1 MPQLDRRDFLKLVGA
16 GAGAAGLAGCS
27 EPVEKLIPYVIQPEE
42 ITPGIA
48 VEYASTCRECP
59 AACGLVVRTC
69 EARPV
74 KLEGNPRHP
83 VNRGSL
89 CARGQAA
96 IGRTYHPDRH
106 RGPLRREG
114 GAETPLA
121 WDGADGAV
129 ALLARRIAEARA
141 AGQRVVVLGADRGP
155 TANRWI
161 DAFCAAAGAERIVHE
176 PLGFEALREASR
188 TVFGVASEPVFDLSG
203 ADLVLDFGSDFLE
216 TGPSPTEHARQLRE
230 ARDVADPAKRA
241 ARLVYVGPRLSLTG
255 SNADE
260 WLPARPGSEG
270 ILALALARIVVEG
283 LAPADPLHLQLGP
296 LLAPWSVER
305 AAAATGIDAA
315 VIGRIGRALA
325 GARAAVALPPGAAL
339 ASRRAI
345 ASNAAVLILN
355 HVVGAIGARVRFFD
369 GGSKPHGR
377 THQLLALAD
386 AMRSGQVGVLLVH
399 DVNPSYALPPAAGF
413 ADALGQVPC
422 VVSFASAADETSARA
437 HLVLPDHSPL
447 ESWGD
452 AEPRPGVR
460 SLLQPT
466 LRPLFDTRSLVDTL
480 LDTGRA
486 LGGETAAALPSGSF
500 RALLE
505 QAWSADGDFRA
516 ALVQGGRF
524 ADAPVL
530 TPVLQPGAAQI
541 EVAEPLLDGDGKL
554 VLVAF
559 PSPLLGDGR
568 GANLPWLQEIPDPV
582 AKVAW
587 QSWAEISRRKAEELG
602 VEVGD
607 VVAVETPAGRLEL
620 SVLPRGGLRDD
631 VVAIPMGQGHTVGH
645 FATHAC
651 DGRPGE
657 PRGVNVLSLLPAAS
671 DESGGPAWLAVR
683 ADVRATGSTR
693 RLALVQTG
701 DNKRGRQ
708 LGEVVTLA
716 AFAAGSGNGHG
727 AAPAPGAAGAHGEAV
742 GHGGGGH
749 ETHEI
754 RKPYDAAAD
763 AAPASP
769 YRWGMTID
777 LDRCTG
783 CTACVAA
790 CYVENNIPVV
800 GEQKTLQARQM
811 SWIRIERYVGDGE
824 PELETGRNR
833 PRNREEL
840 GDVDVRHSPM
850 LCQHCG
856 AAPCEP
862 VCPVIATFHNAEG
875 LNGMVYN
882 RCVGTRYC
890 SNNCPYKV
898 RRFNYFD
905 YSLEREPATGNLYR
919 FWPEPMPEMLNPD
932 VTVRGQGVM
941 EKCTFCVQRI
951 HVARQAAKDAGR
963 PIADGEVVPACA
975 QACPAQA
982 ITFGNLRDPA
992 SRVSQAGDDATRGY
1006 HALHVLNTRPAIT
1019 YLAKV
1024 KRGPVEG

>member
-1 MPQLDRRDFLKLVGA
+1 MPQLDRREFLKLVGA
-16 GAGAAGLAGCS
+16 GAGAAGLTGCS

-48 VEYASTCRECP
+48 IDYASTCRECP
-59 AACGLVVRTC
+59 ASCGIRVRTR
-69 EARPV
+69 EGRPV

-89 CARGQAA
+89 CARGQAS

-114 GAETPLA
+114 GQAAPTA
-121 WDGADGAV
+121 WDGPDGAI
-129 ALLARRIAEARA
+129 ALLARRLGEARA
-141 AGQRVVVLGADRGP
+141 AGMRVVLLGADRGP

-161 DAFCAAAGAERIVHE
+161 DAFCEAAGVERIVYE
-176 PLGFEALREASR
+176 SLGFEALREAAR
-188 TVFGVASEPVFDLSG
+188 TVFGIASEPVFDLSG
-203 ADLVLDFGSDFLE
+203 ADLVVDFGSDFLE

-230 ARDVADPAKRA
+230 ARDVADPAKRG
-241 ARLVYVGPRLSLTG
+241 ARLVYVGPRLTMTG

-260 WLPARPGSEG
+260 WVPARPGTEG
-270 ILALALARIVVEG
+270 ILALALARSALQN
-283 LAPADPLHLQLGP
+283 LAPQDPLHMQLGP
-296 LLAPWSVER
+296 LLSPWDPER
-305 AAAATGIDAA
+305 AASATGVGADAIRRLGA
-315 VIGRIGRALA
+315 ALSR
-325 GARAAVALPPGAAL
+325 ARAPLALPPGAAL
-339 ASRRAI
+339 ASRRAV
-345 ASNAAVLILN
+345 AANAAVLILN
-355 HVVGAIGARVRFFD
+355 HVVGASGTRVQLFE
-369 GGSKPHGR
+369 GGPRRGR
-377 THQLLALAD
+377 HREVLALAD
-386 AMRSGQVGVLLVH
+386 AMRAGRVGALLVH
-399 DVNPSYALPPAAGF
+399 DANPLHTLPPAAGF
-413 ADALGQVPC
+413 AEALGQVPF
-422 VVSFASAADETSARA
+422 VAAFASAADETSERA

-466 LRPLFDTRSLVDTL
+466 LRPLFDTRSLVDAL
-480 LDTGRA
+480 LDAGRA
-486 LGGETAAALPSGSF
+486 LGPDAAAKLPSGSF

-505 QAWSADGDFRA
+505 QAWAGTDFRRALAEGGSFASAPPA
-516 ALVQGGRF
+516 ALV
-524 ADAPVL
+524 
-530 TPVLQPGAAQI
+530 LQPDAARI
-541 EVAEPLLDGDGKL
+541 ELAEPLLDGDGAFTL
-554 VLVAF
+554 LAF
-559 PSPLLGDGR
+559 PSPLLYDGR

-582 AKVAW
+582 SKVAW
-587 QSWAEISRRKAEELG
+587 QSWAEISRKKAEELG

-607 VVAVETPAGRLEL
+607 VVAVETPAGRLEVA
-620 SVLPRGGLRDD
+620 VLPRGGLRDD
-631 VVAIPMGQGHTVGH
+631 VVAIPMGQGHSVGH
-645 FATHAC
+645 FATHTC

-657 PRGVNVLSLLPAAS
+657 ARGVNVLSLLPAAS
-671 DESGGPAWLAVR
+671 DESGGPAWLSVR
-683 ADVRATGSTR
+683 ANVRKTGAVR

-708 LGEVVTLA
+708 LGEVVSLA
-716 AFAAGSGNGHG
+716 ALTNGSHG
-727 AAPAPGAAGAHGEAV
+727 EGGSAEAGAHGA
-742 GHGGGGH
+742 GGH

-754 RKPYDAAAD
+754 RRPYAAAAD
-763 AAPASP
+763 AAPESP
-769 YRWGMTID
+769 YRWGMSID

-783 CTACVAA
+783 CSACVAA

-811 SWIRIERYVGDGE
+811 SWIRIERYLGDGE
-824 PELETGRNR
+824 PDLEPGRNR

-862 VCPVIATFHNAEG
+862 VCPVIATFHNEEG

-905 YSLEREPATGNLYR
+905 YSLEREPATGGLYR

-951 HVARQAAKDAGR
+951 QTARQTAKDQGR

-975 QACPAQA
+975 QACPSQA
-982 ITFGNLRDPA
+982 ITFGNLRDPQ
-992 SRVSQAGDDATRGY
+992 SRVSRTADDPARGY

-1024 KRGPVEG
+1024 KRGPLEG

>member
-42 ITPGIA
+42 ITPGIG
-48 VEYASTCRECP
+48 VDYASTCRECP
-59 AACGLVVRTC
+59 ASCGILVRTR

-96 IGRTYHPDRH
+96 IGRTYHPDRQ

-114 GAETPLA
+114 DAETPLA
-121 WDGADGAV
+121 WDGADGAI
-129 ALLARRIAEARA
+129 ALLARRLGEARA
-141 AGQRVVVLGADRGP
+141 AGTRVVLLGADRGP
-155 TANRWI
+155 SANRWI
-161 DAFCAAAGAERIVHE
+161 DAFCAAAGAERIVYG
-176 PLGFEALREASR
+176 PLGFEALREAAR

-203 ADLVLDFGSDFLE
+203 ADLVVDFGSDFLE
-216 TGPSPTEHARQLRE
+216 TGPSPTEHTRQLRE
-230 ARDVADPAKRA
+230 ARDVSDPAKHA
-241 ARLVYVGPRLSLTG
+241 ARLVYVGPRLTLTG

-260 WLPARPGSEG
+260 WLPARPGTEG
-270 ILALALARIVVEG
+270 ILALALARSVVEG

-296 LLAPWSVER
+296 LLAPWDAER
-305 AAAATGIDAA
+305 AAAATGVGAA
-315 VIGRIGRALA
+315 AIRRLGTAL
-325 GARAAVALPPGAAL
+325 GKARAALALPPGAAL

-355 HVVGAIGARVRFFD
+355 HVVGASGTRMQLLD
-369 GGSKPHGR
+369 GGAKQHGR
-377 THQLLALAD
+377 YREVLALVD
-386 AMRSGQVGVLLVH
+386 AMRSGRVGALLVH
-399 DVNPSYALPPAAGF
+399 DVNPLHTLPPAARF
-413 ADALGQVPC
+413 ADALAQVPC

-480 LDTGRA
+480 LDAGRA
-486 LGGETAAALPSGSF
+486 LGPEAAAALPSGSF

-505 QAWSADGDFRA
+505 QAWSADGDFRE

-524 ADAPVL
+524 PGATA
-530 TPVLQPGAAQI
+530 TAPVLQPGAAQI
-541 EVAEPLLDGDGKL
+541 EVAEPLLDGEGKL

-607 VVAVETPAGRLEL
+607 IIAVETPAGRLEV

-657 PRGVNVLSLLPAAS
+657 ARGVNVLSLLPAAS
-671 DESGGPAWLAVR
+671 DESGGPAWLSVR

-708 LGEVVTLA
+708 LGEVVSLA
-716 AFAAGSGNGHG
+716 ALAAGSHGNGPG
-727 AAPAPGAAGAHGEAV
+727 EAAAHGEASA
-742 GHGGGGH
+742 HGEAPGH

-763 AAPASP
+763 ASPESP
-769 YRWGMTID
+769 YRWGMSID

-783 CTACVAA
+783 CSACVAA

-800 GEQKTLQARQM
+800 GEQKTLQSRQM
-811 SWIRIERYVGDGE
+811 SWIRIERYLGDGE
-824 PELETGRNR
+824 PELEPGRNR

-862 VCPVIATFHNAEG
+862 VCPVIATFHNQEG

-951 HVARQAAKDAGR
+951 QTARQTAKDAGR

-982 ITFGNLRDPA
+982 ITFGNLRDPQ
-992 SRVSQAGDDATRGY
+992 SRVSQAADDAARGY